1 MRKTARAEP
10 WTGTRTS
17 TRAIFPSCGGGEEE
31 EEEEEGEAYH
41 FHGRGE
47 GAARV
52 SEASGGGGGGEG
64 ERGLR
69 LYTGAVLEAR
79 ALLVRE
85 IEPMGRGAPAKPRK
99 ILSGLRRR
107 RSGRIRPELMAAS
120 GGEEEATPHRRGEA
134 VEATAADGGGE
145 GRKKVKPREKE
156 ERRRRGHAVGEG
168 RRERDS
174 NKE

>member
-31 EEEEEGEAYH
+31 EEEEGEAYH
-41 FHGRGE
+41 FRGRGE

-52 SEASGGGGGGEG
+52 SEASGSGGGGEG

-69 LYTGAVLEAR
+69 RYTGAVLEAR

-99 ILSGLRRR
+99 ILWAC
-107 RSGRIRPELMAAS
+107 GRTFSPW
-120 GGEEEATPHRRGEA
+120 A
-134 VEATAADGGGE
+134 VVPRISPARHC
-145 GRKKVKPREKE
+145 GRL
-156 ERRRRGHAVGEG
+156 VGKNFT
-168 RRERDS
+168 RDNS
-174 NKE
+174 F

>member
-31 EEEEEGEAYH
+31 EEEEGEAYH
-41 FHGRGE
+41 FRGRGE

-52 SEASGGGGGGEG
+52 SEASGSGGGGEG

-99 ILSGLRRR
+99 ILWAC
-107 RSGRIRPELMAAS
+107 GRTFSPWAVVPRISPARHCGRLVSKNFTLVTMFLDFRCICDLHYIFFLHRYALS
-120 GGEEEATPHRRGEA
+120 LFTKSYYYQFIAT
-134 VEATAADGGGE
+134 
-145 GRKKVKPREKE
+145 
-156 ERRRRGHAVGEG
+156 
-168 RRERDS
+168 
-174 NKE
+174 